1 MWSLSVLALSSLAL
15 VQSFAVGLVL
25 PSNEAQILR
34 MKRSVNAQTQQELA
48 SVLKCNTTIFG
59 PSDPGFANATERY
72 MQNIQ
77 PRILLSVRPS
87 CEPDVARIVQYAN
100 HHNIS
105 FYAVSRGHS
114 LTTDAARFTGIEI
127 DLRNLNQI
135 RVKPDR
141 KTAEFQGGVYSYEAT
156 NNLWSQGLVTASGT
170 CSCVSILGPALG
182 GGHGLQ
188 QGKHGLTSDH
198 IVNLNVV
205 LADGSPVRV
214 NEKTNPDL
222 WWAFRGAGHNFG
234 IVTSFESKVWP
245 DNFKRYFVRTYQYLS
260 SSHDAV
266 FDAVNKFQGNGTLD
280 PIWLASFG
288 LYTMTN
294 LSKTEATIIWTFL
307 YDGPK
312 TDAALEALKPFDQL
326 QPLSVDDVDTPYR
339 DINTPIA
346 GALNGSLC
354 EPNKSHIIGTANLQ
368 VYNITTQRAIYDLYN
383 QNIRQH
389 PELGD
394 TRVLVEGYAVK
405 GVKSFRPEDS
415 AVPVRDDNILTY
427 FDVKLNSASD
437 PLIPVAQ
444 KWRNQTIDLWNAGQP
459 TRPPTAYVNYA
470 AGYESLEARYGF
482 EPWRLERLRDLKR
495 KYDPMNKFAWYNPI
509 VPV

>member
-1 MWSLSVLALSSLAL
+1 MWSLSVLAVSSLAL

-34 MKRSVNAQTQQELA
+34 TKRSVNAQTQQELA

-100 HHNIS
+100 HRNIS
-105 FYAVSRGHS
+105 FYAASRGHS

-127 DLRNLNQI
+127 DLQNLNQI

-141 KTAEFQGGVYSYEAT
+141 KTAEFQGG
-156 NNLWSQGLVTASGT
+156 
-170 CSCVSILGPALG
+170 
-182 GGHGLQ
+182 
-188 QGKHGLTSDH
+188 
-198 IVNLNVV
+198 
-205 LADGSPVRV
+205 
-214 NEKTNPDL
+214 
-222 WWAFRGAGHNFG
+222 WAFRGAGHNFG

-312 TDAALEALKPFDQL
+312 TDAAVEALKPFDRL
-326 QPLSVDDVDTPYR
+326 QPLSIDDIDTPYR

-354 EPNKSHIIGTANLQ
+354 EPNKSYIIGTANLQ
-368 VYNITTQRAIYDLYN
+368 VYNVTTQRAIYDLYN

-415 AVPVRDDNILTY
+415 AVPVRDDNILT
-427 FDVKLNSASD
+427 
-437 PLIPVAQ
+437 
-444 KWRNQTIDLWNAGQP
+444 
-459 TRPPTAYVNYA
+459 
-470 AGYESLEARYGF
+470 
-482 EPWRLERLRDLKR
+482 
-495 KYDPMNKFAWYNPI
+495 
-509 VPV
+509 